1 MVQLIAFFLSLF
13 SLSAHAQLNFDVL
26 KQAPSFAESFQK
38 GQRDALEMQRM
49 RQETERIRQETE
61 RMRLE
66 NEQRRRQIED
76 ARRLAETQV
85 REDQARRVSDEVAIK
100 KWFEVAQPR
109 MHLHSEFNRV
119 VFAPDLRLTIPM
131 IRIMTESKYAADIA
145 YFLGNNKPTA
155 LEISNMDSA
164 RARTAISVIEMSI
177 REKELADAQDEVRK
191 LRAALA
197 KKENERAEHPT
208 KSEGAQKE

>member
-1 MVQLIAFFLSLF
+1 MAKLLCLLIALLSV
-13 SLSAHAQLNFDVL
+13 SSQAQVNFGILN
-26 KQAPSFAESFQK
+26 QTPTI
-38 GQRDALEMQRM
+38 GQRYMQGQREALEMQRM
-49 RQETERIRQETE
+49 QQETERIRQETE

-66 NEQRRRQIED
+66 NEQRRRQIEE
-76 ARRLAETQV
+76 ARKRTDSQAK
-85 REDQARRVSDEVAIK
+85 EDQARRTTDDDAIK

-131 IRIMTESKYAADIA
+131 IQIMTESKYAADIA

-177 REKELADAQDEVRK
+177 REKELANAQDEVRK